1 MNSYLVLFLAVN
13 IAPTAFEAMATI
25 VCTLTKQLPD
35 KNDIHGRSSLLTQ
48 YIHYC
53 ASLTPSN
60 RKLNNIKLQFMIL
73 YHHYLLYYYCS

>member
-25 VCTLTKQLPD
+25 VCT
-35 KNDIHGRSSLLTQ
+35 GRSSLLTQ